1 MKDGWTVKTK
11 DRSLSAQ
18 YEHTIVVT
26 DNGCEILTL
35 RKDDTIP
42 AIISH
47 GPNKMK
53 PANAGFFNAI
63 I

>member
-47 GPNKMK
+47 DEQMK